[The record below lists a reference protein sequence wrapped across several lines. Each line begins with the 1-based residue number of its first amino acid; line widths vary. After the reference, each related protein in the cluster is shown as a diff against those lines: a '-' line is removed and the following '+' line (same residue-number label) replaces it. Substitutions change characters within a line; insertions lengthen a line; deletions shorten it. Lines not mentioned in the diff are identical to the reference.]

1 MRLTQHLSEDDL
13 AQCIEAALQVPEE
26 LFTTA
31 QRFMAPFGAGI
42 DERMRKFKMERIE
55 LE

>member
-1 MRLTQHLSEDDL
+1 MTQHLSEDDL
-13 AQCIEAALQVPEE
+13 ARCIEAALEVPEE
-26 LFTTA
+26 LFTSV
-31 QRFMAPFGAGI
+31 QRFMAPFDSRI